1 VSTPDTVRDGTAGRH
16 QSTVP
21 AGRDGPRAGV
31 AARLGLRHACIVRP
45 TLAPF
50 SEDDPPPRLVLPSI
64 SLTWTLLLIGIALL
78 LGQALL
84 GFAAGRNGPADL
96 ALAVAVA
103 LLVASAVLNARASG
117 IALARREAEAQAF
130 NRLVQALSRA
140 LSPEAVI
147 DAIVQEL
154 GDATQADH
162 VAVVQMRPDS
172 AELDLNLVSMLPGG
186 QAVRAVMPVR
196 QLDPLAAR
204 RLRTVSRPHGGLAL
218 VLAGPRSAAEEF
230 DDWRMRRTIVAAEPA
245 PGPGWRAWIRQRRS
259 RLADPPESP
268 YSTDAR
274 DIADQIAYRL
284 RDAYGLRSTLAAPLA
299 EGEWVFG
306 AIVLS
311 RRTADPWSGSV
322 VRLLDRAAAETAAAL
337 ARVYSHQ
344 AAEEAARTDQ
354 LTALPNR
361 RYFDD
366 YCRMVTS
373 RRRASDRVAIL
384 AVDVDH
390 FKRLNDMYG
399 HQIGDIVLRAIAGA
413 IQMSVR
419 DDDMPARYGGEE
431 FMVLIRNPGPGVA
444 VEVGERI
451 RTTVR
456 EMNLIDSGVTDRV
469 TVSVGVAS
477 SHLAGEPIAD
487 IVERADRALYA
498 AKRAG
503 RDRVVEDPN

>member
-1 VSTPDTVRDGTAGRH
+1 MAQDTSWIRGEE
-16 QSTVP
+16 
-21 AGRDGPRAGV
+21 
-31 AARLGLRHACIVRP
+31 LRHACNVSVTP
-45 TLAPF
+45 PPF
-50 SEDDPPPRLVLPSI
+50 SDDDPPPRLGSQSI
-64 SLTWTLLLIGIALL
+64 SLTWALLLVAITLL
-78 LGQALL
+78 LGQALV
-84 GFAAGRNGPADL
+84 GFVTGRNGPADL

-117 IALARREAEAQAF
+117 IDLARREAEAQAF

-140 LSPEAVI
+140 VSPEAVI

-154 GDATQADH
+154 GDATHADH

-172 AELDLNLVSMLPGG
+172 SELDINLVSMLPGA
-186 QAVRAVMPVR
+186 QAVTAVMPVR
-196 QLDPLAAR
+196 QLDQVATR
-204 RLRTVSRPHGGLAL
+204 RLRTVPRPHGGLAL
-218 VLAGPRSAAEEF
+218 AVATPRSAAEDFE
-230 DDWRMRRTIVAAEPA
+230 DWLMRRATVAADPA
-245 PGPGWRAWIRQRRS
+245 PGGGWRAWLGRRRS
-259 RLADPPESP
+259 QLADPPESP

-274 DIADQIAYRL
+274 NIANQIAYRL

-299 EGEWVFG
+299 DGEWVFG

-311 RRTADPWSGSV
+311 RRTGDPWSGSA
-322 VRLLDRAAAETAAAL
+322 VRLLNGATAETAAAL

-344 AAEEAARTDQ
+344 AAETAARTDQ

-361 RYFDD
+361 RFFDD

-399 HQIGDIVLRAIAGA
+399 HQIGDVVLRAIASA

-431 FMVLIRNPGPGVA
+431 FMVLVRNPGSGVA

-456 EMNLIDSGVTDRV
+456 DMDLIDAGVTDRV

-477 SHLAGEPIAD
+477 GHVAGEPIAD
-487 IVERADRALYA
+487 IVARADRALYA

-503 RDRVVEDPN
+503 RDRVVEDAS

>member
-1 VSTPDTVRDGTAGRH
+1 MGHGE
-16 QSTVP
+16 
-21 AGRDGPRAGV
+21 
-31 AARLGLRHACIVRP
+31 LRHACIVSR
-45 TLAPF
+45 TLPSF
-50 SEDDPPPRLVLPSI
+50 DDEPSPRLGSQSI
-64 SLTWTLLLIGIALL
+64 SLTWALLLVAIALL

-84 GFAAGRNGPADL
+84 GFLAGRNGLADL

-117 IALARREAEAQAF
+117 IALARREAEAHAF
-130 NRLVQALSRA
+130 NRLVQALSRSM
-140 LSPEAVI
+140 SPEAVI
-147 DAIVQEL
+147 DAIVHEL
-154 GDATQADH
+154 GDATRADH
-162 VAVVQMRPDS
+162 VAVVQMRPDGT
-172 AELDLNLVSMLPGG
+172 ELDINLVSMLPGA

-196 QLDPLAAR
+196 QLDPVATR
-204 RLRTVSRPHGGLAL
+204 RLRTVPRPRGGLAL
-218 VLAGPRSAAEEF
+218 ALGGPRSAAEDF
-230 DDWRMRRTIVAAEPA
+230 DDWRMRRTIAAAEPT
-245 PGPGWRAWIRQRRS
+245 GGRWLAWLGRRRS
-259 RLADPPESP
+259 RRTDAPQFP
-268 YSTDAR
+268 YRTDAR
-274 DIADQIAYRL
+274 DIANQIAYRL
-284 RDAYGLRSTLAAPLA
+284 RDAYGLRSTLAAPLV
-299 EGEWVFG
+299 EEEWVFG

-311 RRTADPWSGSV
+311 RRTGDPWSGSA
-322 VRLLDRAAAETAAAL
+322 VRLLNGAAAETAAAL

-354 LTALPNR
+354 LTGLPNR
-361 RYFDD
+361 RFFDD
-366 YCRMVTS
+366 YCQMVTS

-399 HQIGDIVLRAIAGA
+399 HQIGDVVLRAIAGA

-431 FMVLIRNPGPGVA
+431 FMVLVRNPGPGVA

-456 EMNLIDSGVTDRV
+456 EMDLIDVGVTDRV

-477 SHLAGEPIAD
+477 GHVVGEPIAD

-503 RDRVVEDPN
+503 RDRVVEDAG